1 LSRLTSTFFLFLY
14 CSSAHRDLH
23 SFPTRRSSDLC
34 DQLLDLVVP
43 EVLDRVL
50 DVSAVE
56 HQPRV
61 REVLATLKGD
71 DDLTLGVGGDV
82 DVGRG
87 VGHGLF
93 LVPVVGGR
101 CLLSLVLDGGEGV
114 VGERVVHSCLSFSI
128 RRNRGLVGTRNRRG
142 LRARRTRRRPS
153 M

>member
-1 LSRLTSTFFLFLY
+1 RLGLP
-14 CSSAHRDLH
+14 SS
-23 SFPTRRSSDLC
+23 PTRRSSDLSRGLRGTLRAALRTRRLLVASTLLRLGRSPLLGEKLTGVLGQC

-61 REVLATLKGD
+61 REVLATLKSD

-101 CLLSLVLDGGEGV
+101 CLLSLVLDGGE
-114 VGERVVHSCLSFSI
+114 
-128 RRNRGLVGTRNRRG
+128 
-142 LRARRTRRRPS
+142 
-153 M
+153 